1 MSEEVEKGG
10 YALRSREVGGGP
22 CAEGNRRDGLR
33 GDPHLPNERKADEV
47 AKQITEDTGA
57 EGDMI
62 RHAER
67 KVDQMGSEMFQ
78 D

>member
-1 MSEEVEKGG
+1 MSEEVEKGR
-10 YALRSREVGGGP
+10 YALRSREGGGGP
-22 CAEGNRRDGLR
+22 RAEGNRRDGLR
-33 GDPHLPNERKADEV
+33 GDPHLYNERKADEI

-57 EGDMI
+57 ERDMM

-67 KVDQMGSEMFQ
+67 QADQVGSEMFQ